1 MSIQDE
7 RSLTFMTRSRE
18 VSQDLSRNLTIMN
31 NFNQSIE
38 QS

>member
-7 RSLTFMTRSRE
+7 CSLTFMTQSRE